1 MQRIDLGGEEI
12 TTVLVD
18 DAYILALPRRFG
30 TDVEPHLTV
39 YDLSPSVPNRPLC
52 ALELPTVALNSGEHI
67 MHRGIST
74 SEHPPVPE
82 GHFRADPSMSTVVL
96 THHIEGP
103 EHQESRSYLLIPYAA
118 LLAQIR
124 TVVDSSDSA
133 SHDSDPPA
141 LIPWRDWGAHVC
153 LRLRVPQQRRFGCVF
168 LVPYGSQMPILGFDD
183 PERTRAAVYVLDI
196 NPLAARDALSTAR
209 AGQSASAAES
219 GGGLGSGAAA
229 TAVVADVEAALP
241 GIVDPEC
248 SAIPFVVY
256 SV

>member
-1 MQRIDLGGEEI
+1 
-12 TTVLVD
+12 
-18 DAYILALPRRFG
+18 
-30 TDVEPHLTV
+30 
-39 YDLSPSVPNRPLC
+39 
-52 ALELPTVALNSGEHI
+52 

-74 SEHPPVPE
+74 SQHPPVPE
-82 GHFRADPSMSTVVL
+82 GHFRADPSMSMIVL

-183 PERTRAAVYVLDI
+183 PERTRASVYVFDV
-196 NPLAARDALSTAR
+196 NPLAARHALFTAR
-209 AGQSASAAES
+209 ASQSASTAGSEGGQGPVATAA
-219 GGGLGSGAAA
+219 
-229 TAVVADVEAALP
+229 AVVADVEAALP

-256 SV
+256 RFPLPPPPLEGPARRATASRISAIRMSMTGFTVTVSLCFPHCAFLLFPREAGRSGQLTVV